1 MTHNPQGL
9 APDYHARVVVPMV
22 QHIRCPNACTEPCD
36 YPDCRCHQPQA
47 AEAATELGA
56 EESET
61 SAEARRSRALIW
73 RLYLAALLV
82 GIGWGVSA
90 LLPLVTR

>member
-1 MTHNPQGL
+1 MAHNPQGL
-9 APDYHARVVVPMV
+9 EPEFYARAVIP
-22 QHIRCPNACTEPCD
+22 IRCPNACTEPCD

-47 AEAATELGA
+47 AEAATELGT

-61 SAEARRSRALIW
+61 SAEARRLRALIW
-73 RLYLAALLV
+73 RLYLAVLLV

-90 LLPLVTR
+90 LLPLLPLVTR

>member
-1 MTHNPQGL
+1 MTDYR
-9 APDYHARVVVPMV
+9 APTDLDRAALRAMGHRLPLG
-22 QHIRCPNACTEPCD
+22 CD
-36 YPDCRCHQPQA
+36 YQGRHPEA
-47 AEAATELGA
+47 AEAATEVGSDDGDPVDHPL
-56 EESET
+56 
-61 SAEARRSRALIW
+61 RALIW

>member
-9 APDYHARVVVPMV
+9 APEFYARAVIP
-22 QHIRCPNACTEPCD
+22 IRCPNACTEPCD

-56 EESET
+56 ET
-61 SAEARRSRALIW
+61 ADTRRDDNRLRALIW

-82 GIGWGVSA
+82 GIGRGVA
-90 LLPLVTR
+90 QLLPHL